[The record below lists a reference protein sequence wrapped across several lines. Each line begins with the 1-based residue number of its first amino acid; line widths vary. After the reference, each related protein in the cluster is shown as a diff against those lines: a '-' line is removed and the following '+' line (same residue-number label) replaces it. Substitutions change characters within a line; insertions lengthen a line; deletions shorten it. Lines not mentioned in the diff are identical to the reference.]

1 MSHILISVY
10 IIRPLTKTILGA
22 MEKAGV
28 KDYNI
33 VAGRSPQIEEKSNQ
47 GGFLSLLFPGTG
59 IVDEP
64 VDVIQF
70 LVSEDKEDAI
80 LKYLISEGQLM
91 MSGRGSIYSEN
102 VEVPKAHN
110 LCVVNQVQDVPAV
123 DNVDMLEE
131 LSAVCCIVQ
140 RGQGQS
146 IAQAAL
152 ESGVGAPNVTFGVG
166 TGVRDKMGLL
176 RITIPANKEL
186 VWMTTS
192 NQDVDM
198 VMNTMINAGR
208 LDQPGKGFI
217 YNFPLRKGVL
227 NMQVSK
233 GNKRSVAS
241 SEQIVSAL
249 DRLQGGADWRRR
261 DSSGEASDR
270 TYLKNLL
277 DFTLICDEGGAD
289 ALVPI
294 AMASGAAGATITKMA
309 HVGETTDNNPSLS
322 KSRESCKMIVSSEAS
337 KNIISALDSAEA
349 FGEKYHG
356 QIVTHQTQK
365 AFTYLGG
372 AKK

>member
-166 TGVRDKMGLL
+166 TGVRDNMGLL
-176 RITIPANKEL
+176 RITIPANIEL
-186 VWMTTS
+186 VWMANIRANYRGRFGYS
-192 NQDVDM
+192 DINGDNILDDDREYVNGY
-198 VMNTMINAGR
+198 VLINAAISK
-208 LDQPGKGFI
+208 LFKSGFEI
-217 YNFPLRKGVL
+217 QAGVENLL
-227 NMQVSK
+227 NHK
-233 GNKRSVAS
+233 DK
-241 SEQIVSAL
+241 
-249 DRLQGGADWRRR
+249 DRLPNLPGI
-261 DSSGEASDR
+261 
-270 TYLKNLL
+270 TYLIN
-277 DFTLICDEGGAD
+277 
-289 ALVPI
+289 
-294 AMASGAAGATITKMA
+294 
-309 HVGETTDNNPSLS
+309 
-322 KSRESCKMIVSSEAS
+322 CKI
-337 KNIISALDSAEA
+337 NIKQL
-349 FGEKYHG
+349 F
-356 QIVTHQTQK
+356 
-365 AFTYLGG
+365 
-372 AKK
+372 